1 MTLGKVKAQSG
12 ALGLSGRDQTVY
24 AELSLRVMD
33 AHTGAIVFVTK
44 ADSRR
49 KAELSYNAIWQRHD
63 SGEEDAIAAALG
75 DAATNLAAQFKQ
87 AM

>member
-1 MTLGKVKAQSG
+1 
-12 ALGLSGRDQTVY
+12 
-24 AELSLRVMD
+24 MD

-44 ADSRR
+44 ADSRL

-63 SGEEDAIAAALG
+63 SGETDAIAAALG